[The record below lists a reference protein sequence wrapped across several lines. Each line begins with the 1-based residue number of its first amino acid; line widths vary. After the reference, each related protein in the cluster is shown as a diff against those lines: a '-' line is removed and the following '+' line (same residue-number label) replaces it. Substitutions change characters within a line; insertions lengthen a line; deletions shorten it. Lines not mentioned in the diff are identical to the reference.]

1 MVTLRCWCICFYEKV
16 YPFLFLWISI
26 ESLDRNR
33 ILIKLWIEDKDGP
46 LDACME
52 HSHLLIL

>member
-16 YPFLFLWISI
+16 YPFVFVNFMEI
-26 ESLDRNR
+26 LDRNR
-33 ILIKLWIEDKDGP
+33 ILIKLWIEDKDGL